1 MSQRYVKAYPKE
13 FRAQVV
19 QVFLAGGRRLREVAE
34 EFEVSQDSLR
44 RWVKQAQIDSG
55 QRKDGLTTAERKELR
70 ELRRELR
77 RVRMER
83 EILAKAAAWF
93 ARETGSMPSGSS
105 SSQEGTRVSIRQ
117 P

>member
-1 MSQRYVKAYPKE
+1 MRD
-13 FRAQVV
+13 
-19 QVFLAGGRRLREVAE
+19 VAE
-34 EFEVSQDSLR
+34 EVEVSQDSVR

-83 EILAKAAAWF
+83 AAYDTQL
-93 ARETGSMPSGSS
+93 RPMLG
-105 SSQEGTRVSIRQ
+105 
-117 P
+117 